1 MYCNEDVPPKHR
13 IISDRDYAVL
23 IHVIHNL
30 AYAGKDFGGISRT
43 AIGKIFWK
51 HMKRIGLYY
60 RELDY
65 YGQVEL
71 CAKDISPP
79 KPLEF
84 VADNRESIK
93 KAIKEFYY

>member
-1 MYCNEDVPPKHR
+1 M
-13 IISDRDYAVL
+13 IL
-23 IHVIHNL
+23 FHVVDNL

-51 HMKRIGLYY
+51 HMNRMSMCHK
-60 RELDY
+60 ELDY
-65 YGQVEL
+65 YSQIKA
-71 CAKDISPP
+71 CPKDFLPP

-84 VADNRESIK
+84 VSDNRELIK